1 MNVLRKAMAKE
12 VVELKPV
19 LDTVYGSILRFQRDR
34 TIVNEHRMREAMEPA
49 IDRLMNFRSLLPS
62 YKQADF
68 AALNENWQQ
77 LSAHDLIMLFDH
89 CVSGMH
95 VELERKRSAS
105 EAQQPWTRELI
116 GLLDGYRAAGAVVA
130 MPGEFLCSGI
140 AASGGRAQGTARV
153 VRESGSFDS
162 LKEGEILVCRFTLP
176 ELVRYFTRLAALVT
190 DEGGAL
196 SHAAILAREHH
207 LPAVTGCG
215 DATTVI
221 KTGDS
226 INVDGDFGLV
236 NSVQV

>member
-1 MNVLRKAMAKE
+1 MAKE

-34 TIVNEHRMREAMEPA
+34 TDVNEHGMREAMEAA

-68 AALNENWQQ
+68 AALIENWRQ

-89 CVSGMH
+89 CVSIMH
-95 VELERKRSAS
+95 VELERKRSAF

-140 AASGGRAQGTARV
+140 AASGGRAQGAARV

-162 LKEGEILVCRFTLP
+162 LIEGEILVCRFTLP
-176 ELVRYFTRLAALVT
+176 ELVQYFPRLSALVT

-196 SHAAILAREHH
+196 SHAAILAREYD

-215 DATTVI
+215 DATSVI

-226 INVDGDFGLV
+226 IHVDGDFGMV
-236 NSVQV
+236 NSVEL